1 LNSKRF
7 QACED
12 LLTASRTA
20 ALVPE
25 GTIGGRGRAGFM
37 VALLAALA
45 AAIAPDHAW
54 ADSVNGKFLHVS
66 DIHF

>member
-1 LNSKRF
+1 
-7 QACED
+7 
-12 LLTASRTA
+12 
-20 ALVPE
+20 
-25 GTIGGRGRAGFM
+25 M